1 MRLRFLIDAQ
11 LPIGMARWLEK
22 QGHDAR
28 HAFEVALHSATDRAI
43 WDYASSSGAII
54 VSKDSDFVQLSVGDI
69 AGPSVVWVRFGNVTT
84 ATLITA
90 LEQTWPQILSA
101 LEAGERLV
109 EVRR

>member
-1 MRLRFLIDAQ
+1 MRLHFLIDAQ

-22 QGHDAR
+22 QGHEAR
-28 HAFEVALHSATDRAI
+28 HVFEIGLHSATDRTI
-43 WDYASSSGAII
+43 WDYALSSGAII
-54 VSKDSDFVQLSVGDI
+54 VSKDSDFVQLSVSDS
-69 AGPSVVWVRFGNVTT
+69 AGPRIVWVRFGNVTT

-90 LEQTWPQILSA
+90 LEQTWPQIRSA